1 MAKFILTTAAQVA
14 FVNYQS
20 PGRTHRKGETV
31 ELSAAEVTALGAGN
45 LRAVSTTTQHDQL
58 GEAVGVAN
66 GS

>member
-14 FVNYQS
+14 FANYLS
-20 PGRTHRKGETV
+20 PGRQHFKGQTV
-31 ELSAAEVTALGAGN
+31 DLSAAEVTALGAGN
-45 LRAVSTTTQHDQL
+45 MRAVTTTTAHDQM